1 MVKVMRTYKPFEQYL
16 VTLKRIG
23 EALDLSESELHALEV
38 PDRIIEK
45 KVHIITEQG
54 EEKEFN
60 AYRIQFN
67 NARGPYKGGIR
78 FHPDADKDEIQLLAA
93 LMALKCAGVDIP
105 LGGAKGGVECNP
117 KELSKK
123 DIEALARGWMRA
135 MADYLGSDRDIP
147 APDVYTNPE
156 IMGYMMDEFESIKG
170 RSEPG
175 VITGKPLAL
184 GGSHGRG
191 TATAQGGV
199 YILEELIKILKLK
212 RRNMRVAVQGF
223 GNAGYNIARLLYQL
237 GYTIVAVSDSQGGVY
252 SPNGVDPN
260 LLYEAKQKKS
270 TVQGFYCD
278 GSVCDSERLSKD
290 KAKIIYS
297 EDIITCDCDI
307 LIPAAL
313 DNQIREDNAS
323 SIKAKI
329 ILELANG
336 PTTPEADTILKEK
349 DVIVI
354 PDILANAGGV
364 TVSYFEWVQNGM
376 NIYWSEKEVLGKL
389 NPIMI
394 NAFNE
399 VWASSREN
407 NISLREAAFI
417 LGVKRIVEAMRD
429 RGRI

>member
-1 MVKVMRTYKPFEQYL
+1 MFENYQIN
-16 VTLKRIG
+16 LKKAA
-23 EALDLSESELHALEV
+23 ELLNLSESELHALEV

-93 LMALKCAGVDIP
+93 LMALKCAVVDIP